1 MFGGVNPRQMQGM
14 MRKMG
19 ISQEDIKAEKVIIEK
34 KDGEKIVITNPSI
47 TRIKMQGQISYQI
60 GGEENIETS
69 TVETSKDDIKT
80 IMEKTGC
87 SEEIAK
93 KTLEETGDL
102 ADAIM
107 ELS

>member
-69 TVETSKDDIKT
+69 TVETSEDDIKT